1 MDEINYKEVWDYAM
15 DQLFAE
21 YKSKGEEDQ
30 FIAWFKLDYVKSTL
44 NTITVSVPSEFM
56 QMKLSQK
63 GIFDT
68 VKEKIRKITGNS
80 SIEFEIT
87 VSEKPF
93 NFDEPVVE
101 EEKTTKESSKN
112 SEPAEEKTK
121 RSKNDTLNED
131 MTFDTF
137 VPGDNS
143 KFAYE
148 AAKAVAKNPGNKFNP
163 ILFYGGSGLG
173 KTHLMQ
179 AIGNYINETAEKK
192 PKMVYIQTEEFANEF
207 IASINAKTTNKFKSK
222 YRNLDV
228 LLLDDIHFLQG
239 KEQTQEEVFNTFN
252 ALYQKKAQMIFTCD
266 RSVRDIKEMDEH
278 LVSRLSNGMVIDL
291 QPPNYETRY
300 AIILKKLETMGTTL
314 EKDVI
319 DYMAKVIE
327 TNVRD
332 LEQAITKITGYEEL
346 TDMKVDLAKAKDLL
360 RDSVSDNMGNITV
373 DIILKVIAENYDV
386 SISDIKGKK
395 RDNRTAM
402 ARMMAAY
409 LIFNLMDYSLTDTG
423 RELGGK
429 NHATIIHAK
438 DKIEDLRKTDPDI
451 EAKIQH
457 LKTEIKN
464 YKKG

>member
-1 MDEINYKEVWDYAM
+1 MDENNYMEAWHYAM
-15 DQLFAE
+15 DQLHAE
-21 YKSKGEEDQ
+21 FKSKGEEDQ
-30 FIAWFKLDYVKSTL
+30 FITWYKLNYVKDNI

-56 QMKLSQK
+56 QMKLNEK
-63 GIFDT
+63 GIFTT
-68 VKEKIRKITGNS
+68 VRDKIRKITGNS
-80 SIEFEIT
+80 NIEFSIIAD
-87 VSEKPF
+87 EKAF
-93 NFDEPVVE
+93 VYEEPEVE
-101 EEKTTKESSKN
+101 EEKPVKAATKTSS
-112 SEPAEEKTK
+112 EEKAK
-121 RSKNDTLNED
+121 RTKNDTLNEE
-131 MTFDTF
+131 MTFETF

-179 AIGNYINETAEKK
+179 AIGNYINENAEKK

-207 IASINAKTTNKFKSK
+207 IASINSKTTDKFKSK

-239 KEQTQEEVFNTFN
+239 KESTQEEVFNTFN

-266 RSVRDIKEMDEH
+266 RSVRDIKEMDDH

-319 DYMAKVIE
+319 DYVAKVIE

-332 LEQAITKITGYEEL
+332 LEQAITKITGFEEL
-346 TDMKVDLAKAKDLL
+346 TDMKVDLEKAKDLL
-360 RDSVSDNMGNITV
+360 RDSVSNNMGNISV
-373 DIILKVIAENYDV
+373 EIILKVIAENYDV
-386 SISDIKGKK
+386 SISDLKSKK
-395 RDNRTAM
+395 RDDRTAM

-409 LIFNLMDYSLTDTG
+409 LIFHLMDYSLTDTG
-423 RELGGK
+423 RELGGR

-438 DKIEDLRKTDPDI
+438 EKIEDLRKTDPDV
-451 EAKIQH
+451 EAKIHH
-457 LKTEIKN
+457 LKNEIKN
-464 YKKG
+464 YKKN